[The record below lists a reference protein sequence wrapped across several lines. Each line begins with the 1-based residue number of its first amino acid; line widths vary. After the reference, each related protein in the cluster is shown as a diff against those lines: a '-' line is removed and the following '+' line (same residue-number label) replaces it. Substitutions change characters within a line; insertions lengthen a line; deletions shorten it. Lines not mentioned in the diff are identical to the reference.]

1 MLVLPPF
8 GQLSGVWGKATPT
21 PTLHCTTGCHV
32 DRSLVQAVWGK
43 SAQPVDRRYYTIIAE
58 SRNVERAFRV
68 NRPPWR
74 RSDGFNLSAPGCR
87 RSTTLERRVGRL
99 ELHEVVLRRI
109 RCAKGRRGCGE
120 LGCGGAGAPSRAA
133 ADSAHSQAL
142 LNVTPT
148 VIRKA
153 IASSVAVTIRVVRGL
168 GRLRL
173 R

>member
-58 SRNVERAFRV
+58 SRNVERALRV

-74 RSDGFNLSAPGCR
+74 RSDGFNLSAPGCSSA
-87 RSTTLERRVGRL
+87 RSRSRASPLLKHWLLTTALGTRYVRSPDRADALHYCERAPDQPLCRPAGSRGDV
-99 ELHEVVLRRI
+99 
-109 RCAKGRRGCGE
+109 CGCGARRT
-120 LGCGGAGAPSRAA
+120 AGDLYAA
-133 ADSAHSQAL
+133 GYQAESANAD
-142 LNVTPT
+142 T
-148 VIRKA
+148 
-153 IASSVAVTIRVVRGL
+153 
-168 GRLRL
+168 
-173 R
+173 